1 MKIRYIYKKKKKKN
15 EEDWK
20 MGGSEITKIELMY
33 VGKHWQTRK
42 YLPIREDGVIST
54 LICRSKNNKNWY
66 NIVYQ
71 FLLFLQ
77 IV

>member
-1 MKIRYIYKKKKKKN
+1 
-15 EEDWK
+15 

-42 YLPIREDGVIST
+42 YLPIREDEVIFIN
-54 LICRSKNNKNWY
+54 LYYLCRGENNKNWY
-66 NIVYQ
+66 KHQ
-71 FLLFLQ
+71 FLSFLH

>member
-1 MKIRYIYKKKKKKN
+1 
-15 EEDWK
+15 

-54 LICRSKNNKNWY
+54 LICRSKNNKN
-66 NIVYQ
+66 
-71 FLLFLQ
+71 
-77 IV
+77 